1 MNGLDYDEL
10 RRVFLADQAAGAH
23 EEAAELFARMAGPRG
38 TDYTGAPS
46 PWVLRLVRKARR
58 FRCAHSPREG
68 SELVFLPAHVGQLQC
83 RRCAGRTAARL
94 DGSPDG
100 VRCDLCREVAD
111 LERFAFHAGG
121 TLLVTGRCC
130 SGCRATVYGEHR

>member
-1 MNGLDYDEL
+1 MLDLDAL
-10 RRVFLADQAAGAH
+10 RRVFLADQAAAAH

-38 TDYTGAPS
+38 VDYSRPPS
-46 PWVLRLVRKARR
+46 PWVLRLVRKSRR
-58 FRCAHSPREG
+58 LRCSHAPREG

-94 DGSPDG
+94 AESPDG
-100 VRCDLCREVAD
+100 VRCDLCREVAE
-111 LERFAFHAGG
+111 LERFTFHAGT

-130 SGCRATVYGEHR
+130 PGCRSTVYGGPG